1 MIVFDGCLMLCIYD
15 ALPFVHVPG
24 VYNAHYSNEYLC
36 LQAAVFHLAA
46 PLGACTHTR
55 TNTCTHI
62 HTPSYTFAQSQQLR
76 VGNRQEEV
84 KGAMLVVVGMWVWAW
99 VLGV

>member
-1 MIVFDGCLMLCIYD
+1 MPTTAMNTCACKQLFSTW
-15 ALPFVHVPG
+15 PHRWER
-24 VYNAHYSNEYLC
+24 AHTHAQTHAHTY
-36 LQAAVFHLAA
+36 
-46 PLGACTHTR
+46 THTH
-55 TNTCTHI
+55 THTHVHI